1 MKGDEFVETESISF
15 SSSSVHPGTINI
27 LFLMLTSPCTCANAG
42 IISLDF
48 PISRI
53 IKKRDNF
60 LLFSLLKINN
70 AHTKTA

>member
-15 SSSSVHPGTINI
+15 SSSSIHPGTINI
-27 LFLMLTSPCTCANAG
+27 LFLTLTSPCTRANAG

-53 IKKRDNF
+53 IKKRDNLIIF
-60 LLFSLLKINN
+60 F
-70 AHTKTA
+70 TKKQQCTH

>member
-15 SSSSVHPGTINI
+15 SSSSIHPGTINI

-60 LLFSLLKINN
+60 IIFF
-70 AHTKTA
+70 TKKQQCTH